1 MKLIMENW
9 RKFVKES
16 LEDSEE
22 ERIRKDMEYEK
33 EKGEASFYDEDPSQ
47 GEDEEVPSGRLE
59 SAKELVAA
67 NKFLNSFAEGLDE
80 DNLYDLDSEFV
91 FLHVETT
98 FNHAKHSH
106 SRESDLPGSKFSDRY
121 STDDSLVKLVR
132 NTVMKQDSERV
143 DAGYGIVH
151 KWFNVNM
158 GVPIGLD
165 SLVKAE
171 DVRGK
176 QPRDFIFKEPIRNNA
191 AIPSLIDQ
199 GLEVHPIGSDSD
211 DSSDALSDPEMVIPG
226 EKYEVRQP
234 LKVIDAPLQPTKIMN
249 LILVELGKLDDGK
262 TLTSLITMFPGV
274 NEPEARNKKD
284 YIEKGYYFVT
294 GKS

>member
-9 RKFVKES
+9 RKFVKEN

-22 ERIRKDMEYEK
+22 ERIRKDMEYER
-33 EKGEASFYDEDPSQ
+33 EKGEASFYDEDPDQ
-47 GEDEEVPSGRLE
+47 GEDEEESSGRLE

-80 DNLYDLDSEFV
+80 DNLVDLDSEFV

-121 STDDSLVKLVR
+121 SIDDSLLKLVR
-132 NTVMKQDSERV
+132 DTVTKQDGERV

-151 KWFNVNM
+151 KWFNVEM
-158 GVPIGLD
+158 GVPIGFD

-171 DVRGK
+171 DIRGK

>member
-1 MKLIMENW
+1 MESW
-9 RKFVKES
+9 RKYVKEN

-22 ERIRKDMEYEK
+22 ERIKKDMEYEK
-33 EKGEASFYDEDPSQ
+33 EKGEASFYDDDPDQ
-47 GEDEEVPSGRLE
+47 GEEEGSSARVE
-59 SAKELVAA
+59 SAKKLVAA
-67 NKFLNSFAEGLDE
+67 NKFLNSYAEGLDE
-80 DNLYDLDSEFV
+80 DNLYDLDSELV

-106 SRESDLPGSKFSDRY
+106 SRESDLPGSKFSDRF
-121 STDDSLVKLVR
+121 SIDDSLLKLVR
-132 NTVMKQDSERV
+132 DTVMQQDGERV

-151 KWFNVNM
+151 KWFNVKM
-158 GVPIGLD
+158 GIPVGFD

-171 DVRGK
+171 DVKGK

-199 GLEVHPIGSDSD
+199 GLEVHPIGSDND
-211 DSSDALSDPEMVIPG
+211 DASDALSDPEMVIPG

-234 LKVIDAPLQPTKIMN
+234 LKVVDAPLQPTKIMN

-274 NEPEARNKKD
+274 NEPDARNKKD